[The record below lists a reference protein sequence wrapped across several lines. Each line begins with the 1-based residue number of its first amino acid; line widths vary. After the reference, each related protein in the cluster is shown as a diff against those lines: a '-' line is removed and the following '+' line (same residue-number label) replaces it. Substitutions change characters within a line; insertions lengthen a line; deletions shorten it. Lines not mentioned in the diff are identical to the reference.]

1 MPRTP
6 PPGTG
11 PPSQAHQLGRHVR
24 DPGAVGVRLD
34 LGEGGGQHLV
44 GVAAVSGD
52 ARDGQLSQLPA
63 VALANLG
70 GRDLKLGP
78 DAAQESADDM
88 ALGLQRPA
96 LRQVH
101 DDPGDA
107 DRDRGGHQRRFLT
120 IGGTPHMMA
129 CELDAPLGVAGIQL
143 EVGQMSGD
151 ADAEDKGFEQFERFL
166 EHWSRRDFLKR
177 TGGVAAYMAFAAGGL
192 SFLEACGGGTPSTSL
207 TPKKGGHVIEGNFS
221 DIRTLNSMLSSDT
234 ASNQVIGLMFDGL
247 LNYSKSGDLVPALAK
262 SYTTSTDGLTYKFT
276 LRDNLKFSDGQPLT
290 ADDVVFTYQLAY
302 DPKYKDVSS
311 PRRGDLQKYI
321 ASVTAPDPKTV
332 VITTTTVFAPFLA
345 NHALY
350 GILPKHVLGSMDP
363 KAINTADFNTAP
375 SVTNGPF
382 KFVKWDKGQ
391 QVTMARNDNYST

>member
-1 MPRTP
+1 
-6 PPGTG
+6 
-11 PPSQAHQLGRHVR
+11 
-24 DPGAVGVRLD
+24 
-34 LGEGGGQHLV
+34 
-44 GVAAVSGD
+44 
-52 ARDGQLSQLPA
+52 
-63 VALANLG
+63 
-70 GRDLKLGP
+70 
-78 DAAQESADDM
+78 
-88 ALGLQRPA
+88 
-96 LRQVH
+96 
-101 DDPGDA
+101 
-107 DRDRGGHQRRFLT
+107 
-120 IGGTPHMMA
+120 MMA

-151 ADAEDKGFEQFERFL
+151 ADAED
-166 EHWSRRDFLKR
+166 
-177 TGGVAAYMAFAAGGL
+177 TA
-192 SFLEACGGGTPSTSL
+192 
-207 TPKKGGHVIEGNFS
+207 PKKGGHVIEGNFS

-262 SYTTSTDGLTYKFT
+262 SLPTTSSDGLTYKFT
-276 LRDNLKFSDGQPLT
+276 LRDDLKFSDGQPLT

-350 GILPKHVLGSMDP
+350 GILPKHVLGSMDA

-375 SVTNGPF
+375 SVTN
-382 KFVKWDKGQ
+382 
-391 QVTMARNDNYST
+391 MSTRSCRTRLPSATS

>member
-1 MPRTP
+1 
-6 PPGTG
+6 
-11 PPSQAHQLGRHVR
+11 
-24 DPGAVGVRLD
+24 
-34 LGEGGGQHLV
+34 
-44 GVAAVSGD
+44 
-52 ARDGQLSQLPA
+52 
-63 VALANLG
+63 
-70 GRDLKLGP
+70 
-78 DAAQESADDM
+78 
-88 ALGLQRPA
+88 
-96 LRQVH
+96 
-101 DDPGDA
+101 
-107 DRDRGGHQRRFLT
+107 
-120 IGGTPHMMA
+120 MMA
-129 CELDAPLGVAGIQL
+129 RELDAPLGVAGIQL

-151 ADAEDKGFEQFERFL
+151 ADAEDKGFEQFEQFL

-192 SFLEACGGGTPSTSL
+192 SFLEACGGGTPTTSL
-207 TPKKGGHVIEGNFS
+207 TPKRAGHVIEGNFS

-247 LNYSKSGDLVPALAK
+247 LNYSKTGDLVPALAK
-262 SYTTSTDGLTYKFT
+262 SMPTTSTDGLTYKFT

-350 GILPKHVLGSMDP
+350 GIAQARARQHGREGDQHRRLQHRSIGDQRRVQIRQVGQGPAGHAGAQRQLLERSRVPRLVRLQGPAGLGCRQQPAEDWRDRHWPRRPVAIRRSQDGDQRCHVGVWRPDLHVLCVQPRPQQARRPAVRRQGC
-363 KAINTADFNTAP
+363 TA
-375 SVTNGPF
+375 GPA
-382 KFVKWDKGQ
+382 
-391 QVTMARNDNYST
+391 ARPQP